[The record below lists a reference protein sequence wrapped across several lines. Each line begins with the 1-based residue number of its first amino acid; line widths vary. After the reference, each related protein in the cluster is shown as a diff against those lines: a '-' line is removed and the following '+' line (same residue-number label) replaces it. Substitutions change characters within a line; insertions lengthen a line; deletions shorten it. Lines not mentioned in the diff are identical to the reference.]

1 MRPEGIDNI
10 FYCKFRDVSLLLF
23 QNLLS
28 LGGGEEVD
36 IAGHCNFLR
45 HEGSV
50 EYLALQFEVQIVPD
64 IHQERVP
71 LTLVLSADLLP
82 VIFVQNLQQFQVDDE
97 GDLAA
102 VVVGIFLDQLLLK
115 FGQISLV
122 EFLQLLGSKGQV
134 EEQFLLVLEAVAVD
148 LGVVD

>member
-1 MRPEGIDNI
+1 M
-10 FYCKFRDVSLLLF
+10 
-23 QNLLS
+23 
-28 LGGGEEVD
+28 
-36 IAGHCNFLR
+36 
-45 HEGSV
+45 
-50 EYLALQFEVQIVPD
+50 
-64 IHQERVP
+64 
-71 LTLVLSADLLP
+71 TLVLSADLLP

-102 VVVGIFLDQLLLK
+102 VVVSIFLDQLLLK